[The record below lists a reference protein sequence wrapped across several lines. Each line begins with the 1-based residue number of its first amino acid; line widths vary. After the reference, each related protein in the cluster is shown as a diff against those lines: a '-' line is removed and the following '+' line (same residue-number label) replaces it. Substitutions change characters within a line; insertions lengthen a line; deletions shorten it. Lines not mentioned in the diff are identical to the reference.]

1 MNWNQVL
8 GLLSIGGMVLGW
20 VVSDTITQIAMT
32 AFFQPLYIV
41 QMAAFAQLLW
51 LPFFKQIKWVG
62 FNLLKH
68 TLPLAALWSAA
79 TYFNLSSL
87 HNTTL
92 SSNEVLT
99 TLMAP
104 WALVLSVILFRAER
118 HCLTVKVLAIL
129 FSFAGTFIITSTDE
143 DSGQSRFLGDL
154 YIIISAV
161 CLGSYDVYFR
171 YYIPQDTDVRAILI
185 PMGLVVLIAS
195 FPLQYLLD
203 ITSAEPL
210 ARPSGKDL
218 GVLFAAVISG
228 NFVADFCIAKAC
240 LLLTPFV
247 VTIGVS
253 LNVPISMG
261 IDAIIHSLNFEW
273 QFMIGA
279 SCSLLGFVLAAM
291 TELESMK
298 QKLDDKNLIRCLKP
312 KKDLKLLDFESIND
326 STMIEQLAG

>member
-1 MNWNQVL
+1 
-8 GLLSIGGMVLGW
+8 
-20 VVSDTITQIAMT
+20 
-32 AFFQPLYIV
+32 
-41 QMAAFAQLLW
+41 
-51 LPFFKQIKWVG
+51 
-62 FNLLKH
+62 
-68 TLPLAALWSAA
+68 
-79 TYFNLSSL
+79 
-87 HNTTL
+87 
-92 SSNEVLT
+92 
-99 TLMAP
+99 
-104 WALVLSVILFRAER
+104 
-118 HCLTVKVLAIL
+118 
-129 FSFAGTFIITSTDE
+129 
-143 DSGQSRFLGDL
+143 
-154 YIIISAV
+154 
-161 CLGSYDVYFR
+161 
-171 YYIPQDTDVRAILI
+171 
-185 PMGLVVLIAS
+185 MGLVVLIAS

-326 STMIEQLAG
+326 STMIEQLAR